1 MSGVGDNGAGAP
13 EMRDPGRPSRIAFD
27 QGIPV
32 PNAGRLPP
40 LPPDAITQAPEI
52 REREVP
58 EPEAMTLEMLRGW
71 HAGQARLQSDWGWP
85 ENAHGDAAA
94 CLTAAIAELTGLR
107 ANAGKAY
114 CVYCGHLGTKAD
126 IAEHVATCEKHPLGR
141 AVRELTAMK
150 MERDRVLVERNRLRE
165 RVIDLEGIC
174 ERALRWGLD
183 GHERYSAEDS
193 GRTGNDMRS
202 LMTTKETPPDHE

>member
-40 LPPDAITQAPEI
+40 LPP
-52 REREVP
+52 R
-58 EPEAMTLEMLRGW
+58 
-71 HAGQARLQSDWGWP
+71 
-85 ENAHGDAAA
+85 
-94 CLTAAIAELTGLR
+94 
-107 ANAGKAY
+107 
-114 CVYCGHLGTKAD
+114 
-126 IAEHVATCEKHPLGR
+126 
-141 AVRELTAMK
+141 
-150 MERDRVLVERNRLRE
+150 ERDRVLVERNWLRE

-202 LMTTKETPPDHE
+202 LMTTKETPRP